1 MRELRNKNIC
11 LKLFFTGLLMLML
24 FTGQTVA
31 SAQAEPI
38 KIGMLIPFSGPTAGT
53 AKDGRLAVEMF
64 LEDIGGK
71 IAGRKIDLIVEDTA
85 HQPKVGLEKVRKL
98 VESDKVHMVTGVTLS
113 HVALA
118 IRDYVVNHEVP
129 MIITAF
135 AGTTALSFG
144 KKSDYIAR
152 TSLVN
157 GIQSLCAAKYA
168 CEKLGYKKFVVM
180 GADFVAG
187 REKGR
192 IFEGVVKEKGGEVI
206 QKLFTPIGTKDYA
219 PFITKIEDAD
229 ALYAFYQPGDG
240 LRFVKQYSGFG
251 MMKKIPILTTAG
263 MVNSIT
269 LPIVGDKAEGI
280 IMSNHLAPIG
290 PFPDR
295 PQYVEFCEK
304 FQNKYGHM
312 PQDGAIQCYNGIQVV
327 KMALEATN
335 GNAEDALGFIQAVKN
350 VKFEA
355 IHSPFRIEPETNSV
369 SQNVRV
375 VELVKKNGKIGFTT
389 LQIYEDIGATDV
401 APYLKKR

>member
-1 MRELRNKNIC
+1 MREVRNQKIW
-11 LKLFFTGLLMLML
+11 LKTL
-24 FTGQTVA
+24 FTTLFILTFFIGQTIA
-31 SAQAEPI
+31 SAQDAPI

-64 LEDIGGK
+64 LEDVGGK
-71 IAGRKIDLIVEDTA
+71 MANRNIELIVEDTA
-85 HQPKVGLEKVRKL
+85 HQPKVGLEKIRKL

-118 IRDYVVNHEVP
+118 IRDYVVNHKVP

-135 AGTTALSFG
+135 AGTAALSFG

-187 REKGR
+187 REKGK
-192 IFEGVVKEKGGEVI
+192 IFEGIVKENGGEVI

-219 PFITKIEDAD
+219 PYITKIEDAD
-229 ALYAFYQPGDG
+229 AMYAFYQPGDG

-251 MMKKIPILTTAG
+251 KKKEIPIITTAG
-263 MVNSIT
+263 MVNSVT
-269 LPIVGDKAEGI
+269 LPIIGDKAKGI

-304 FQNKYGHM
+304 FQKKYGHM

-335 GNAEDALGFIQAVKN
+335 GNVEDALGFMKAVKN

-355 IHSPFRIEPETNSV
+355 IHSPFRIEPDTNSV

-375 VELVKKNGKIGFTT
+375 VKLVEENGKMGFTT